1 MIPENRH
8 RKVAR
13 IYKAREVYKGRIF
26 SFVIE
31 NVSLPNDRQVEMA
44 FVRHP
49 GSTAIVPLLDA
60 VLKQLLNMSIVVP
73 VHADGIGK
81 VQQRAPAE

>member
-8 RKVAR
+8 RKIAR
-13 IYKAREVYKGRIF
+13 IHKAREVYKGRIF

-31 NVSLPNDRQVEMA
+31 NVSLPNDRRAEMA

-49 GSTAIVPLLDA
+49 GSTAIVPLLDEA
-60 VLKQLLNMSIVVP
+60 LGMIEIGRITDALTILALQWAYFYLKKQ
-73 VHADGIGK
+73 
-81 VQQRAPAE
+81 